1 MNALIR
7 LRQQQQYQTERD
19 EDEANDK
26 DLHQHL
32 QFNLKDEHNDCGYDD
47 ATTILKKNNIKTN
60 VTHTNGDDHDHNH
73 NHYYDNM
80 MKTSCMNYMDND
92 LYTPLAPEEAN
103 EDQLAEFF
111 IGLDVSFLQQ
121 QQPPEEGGREEEEQ
135 TMNTSMATTQEV
147 PGVVVCHATKRRR
160 LFLSFEDA
168 DSSSLSSLCS
178 SSYSIDTD
186 TDDDDDTEFV
196 LHRKNR
202 NLLQR
207 E

>member
-7 LRQQQQYQTERD
+7 LRQQQQYQSERD
-19 EDEANDK
+19 EDEAHDK

-32 QFNLKDEHNDCGYDD
+32 HLTLKDENNDCDYDD
-47 ATTILKKNNIKTN
+47 ATTILKKNNIKAN
-60 VTHTNGDDHDHNH
+60 VTNTNGDDHDHD
-73 NHYYDNM
+73 HYYDTM
-80 MKTSCMNYMDND
+80 MKTSFMNYMDND

-121 QQPPEEGGREEEEQ
+121 QQPDEGVREEEEQ
-135 TMNTSMATTQEV
+135 AMNTSMATTQEV

-186 TDDDDDTEFV
+186 SDDDDDTDFV